1 MTPLDR
7 PEALAGRVA
16 VITGAGRGLGA
27 ALAIELS
34 ARGMTPVLCGRSA
47 ETLAAMR
54 ATIRERTGIEAPIV
68 ELDLAEGA
76 SVDRAAETVA
86 AMGRPV
92 DLLVNNGAMW
102 LESAATPPTADAVFA
117 TVNSAIAGTLLF
129 TQRLMPL
136 LLGSEGADVVTIGS
150 VSGLPNAPLHN
161 AALPF
166 YAAKRG
172 QAAVAEGLR
181 QQLRGTSVRS
191 IIVHPPWLDDAT
203 PGATEWDAA
212 PHRTKGARAT
222 TRDVVEA
229 VLFAITRPRHVTL
242 DITID
247 ADAGG
252 LFG

>member
-7 PEALAGRVA
+7 PEALAGRIA

-34 ARGMTPVLCGRSA
+34 ARGTTPVLCGRIA
-47 ETLAAMR
+47 EALTVVR
-54 ATIRERTGIEAPIV
+54 ETIRERTGVEAPIV
-68 ELDLAEGA
+68 ELDLAERA
-76 SVDRAAETVA
+76 SVERAADAVA
-86 AMGRPV
+86 ALGQPI

-102 LESAATPPTADAVFA
+102 LESAAAPPTADAVFA

-136 LLGSEGADVVTIGS
+136 LLESAGGDVVTIGS
-150 VSGLPNAPLHN
+150 ISGLPGAPLRN

-172 QAAVAEGLR
+172 QAAIAEGLR
-181 QQLRGTSVRS
+181 QQLRGTPVRS
-191 IIVHPPWLDDAT
+191 IVVHPPWLDDAM
-203 PGATEWDAA
+203 PGAAEWDAA

-229 VLFAITRPRHVTL
+229 VLFAITRPRHVTI
-242 DITID
+242 DVTID
-247 ADAGG
+247 ADDGG

>member
-7 PEALAGRVA
+7 PEALAGRIA

-34 ARGMTPVLCGRSA
+34 ARGTTPVLCGRSA
-47 ETLAAMR
+47 ATLAAVR
-54 ATIRERTGIEAPIV
+54 GTIRDRTGVEAPIV
-68 ELDLAEGA
+68 ELDLADGA
-76 SVDRAAETVA
+76 SVERAADTVA
-86 AMGRPV
+86 ALGEPV

-102 LESAATPPTADAVFA
+102 LESAATPPTADEVFA
-117 TVNSAIAGTLLF
+117 TVNAAIAGTLLF

-136 LLGSEGADVVTIGS
+136 LLGSEGGDIVTIGS
-150 VSGLPNAPLHN
+150 VSGLTNAPLHD

-172 QAAVAEGLR
+172 QAAIAEGLR
-181 QQLRGTSVRS
+181 QQLRGTPVRS
-191 IIVHPPWLDDAT
+191 IVVHPPWLDDAM
-203 PGATEWDAA
+203 PGAAEWDAA
-212 PHRTKGARAT
+212 PDRVKGARAT

-242 DITID
+242 DVTID
-247 ADAGG
+247 ADDGG
-252 LFG
+252 LFT